1 LDEDVMGYGD
11 TVVFV
16 CRQEVF
22 FPGCGPMPFYPRLRT
37 GSQEITWTEV
47 RILAGYQ
54 TDRIQDLGRLR
65 KNLIDAESMR
75 EIFRTA
81 LKSEAPKDAQKAS
94 QQGRRQVETGSV
106 PSGVR

>member
-1 LDEDVMGYGD
+1 MGYGD

-22 FPGCGPMPFYPRLRT
+22 FQGGEQMPFCLRLRT

-54 TDRIQDLGRLR
+54 TDRIQDLDRLR

-75 EIFRTA
+75 EIFHTA